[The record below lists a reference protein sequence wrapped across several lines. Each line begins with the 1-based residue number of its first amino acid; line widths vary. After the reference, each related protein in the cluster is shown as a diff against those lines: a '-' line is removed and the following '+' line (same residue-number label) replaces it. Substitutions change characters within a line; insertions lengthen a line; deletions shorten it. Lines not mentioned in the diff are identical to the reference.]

1 MAIVDRIRVGRAVSN
16 MSALALV
23 VLLSGHTGAIV
34 LRSYTG
40 AQHDFDDAT
49 FDAQSEKA
57 SNIRSNGNE
66 PLPITKPVLDAIADY
81 IKVIKLKGVESG
93 DVHAREI
100 FNAYGLS
107 DWPNIP
113 SWQCHL
119 FDAGMRLGMP
129 RLLIA
134 FMSTKESWAEI
145 FEMIPYLN
153 GLGEDAFSYAVAYCP
168 GIVRLREAA
177 GSEQERQVV
186 DAIHKALVTRGP
198 QARFI
203 SSVEWQGHAN
213 VAHWAASMGEDA
225 VVDLLI
231 YITGEHTLT
240 ADTTGRTP
248 IRKAMD
254 QGHVAIVRMLQWNLA
269 IPDQE
274 RQSALRWL
282 ESHR

>member
-1 MAIVDRIRVGRAVSN
+1 
-16 MSALALV
+16 
-23 VLLSGHTGAIV
+23 
-34 LRSYTG
+34 
-40 AQHDFDDAT
+40 
-49 FDAQSEKA
+49 
-57 SNIRSNGNE
+57 
-66 PLPITKPVLDAIADY
+66 
-81 IKVIKLKGVESG
+81 
-93 DVHAREI
+93 
-100 FNAYGLS
+100 
-107 DWPNIP
+107 
-113 SWQCHL
+113 
-119 FDAGMRLGMP
+119 MRLGMP

-134 FMSTKESWAEI
+134 FMSTKESWTEI
-145 FEMIPYLN
+145 LQMLPYLIHF
-153 GLGEDAFSYAVAYCP
+153 EDNAFSYVVAYCP

-177 GSEQERQVV
+177 GSAQERQVV
-186 DAIHKALVTRGP
+186 DAIHKALVTQGS
-198 QARFI
+198 QAWFI

-213 VAHWAASMGEDA
+213 VAHWAASSGEDA